1 MQSTFRER
9 RFMIH
14 LKYFLQI
21 YPPKNWW
28 IQIKKY
34 LCTRCSAASWF
45 PQNIWF
51 FLRMAYI
58 EILEDETKI
67 GGSQNLRVAYKLYI
81 FVMK

>member
-1 MQSTFRER
+1 
-9 RFMIH
+9 MIH

-21 YPPKNWW
+21 V
-28 IQIKKY
+28 
-34 LCTRCSAASWF
+34 LSADG
-45 PQNIWF
+45 
-51 FLRMAYI
+51 YI